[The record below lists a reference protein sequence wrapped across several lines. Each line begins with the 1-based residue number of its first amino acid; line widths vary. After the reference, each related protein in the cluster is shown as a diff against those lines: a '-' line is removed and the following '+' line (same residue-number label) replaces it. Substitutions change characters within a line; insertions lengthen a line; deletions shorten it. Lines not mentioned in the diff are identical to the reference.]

1 MSDILLSKDADKTL
15 CLIYKEYLSRRKNNV
30 CKSDA
35 SCFRASELE
44 NLFPNVNQ
52 RDFMTDL
59 NELKKNNLVKL
70 FIEGSF
76 ILNSDA
82 IVYMENRF
90 KNGLIEVTDFI
101 SKFFP

>member
-35 SCFRASELE
+35 SRFRASELE
-44 NLFPNVNQ
+44 NLFPSVNQ

-101 SKFFP
+101 SKFLP